1 MRVQAPPPVPILTK
15 GYTATT
21 AWISGAMGGRSLSFA
36 PILPQSHPGH
46 TRGWGSIHEETV
58 RYHVGSI
65 LAVLAVLCAV
75 QTHGQN
81 LRSIPKPQPSDVRAT
96 KLESRLAEMLTQ
108 PAAKPVALPLGVQL
122 DGEGRVIVLI
132 EPLPG
137 RPSTDVDIAGL
148 EALGA
153 SVLARSR
160 HLLRIAIP
168 GNRLLEACE
177 IPGINFISTPQRPNS
192 HAVSEGVALTRANGY
207 HRNGLLGAGVKVA
220 VIDDGFIGANR
231 LADELPATVRTR
243 DFTGDGQYGGNVHG
257 TACAEIVHDVAPE
270 AELHLLRISDILD
283 FENATDY
290 CIAEDVDIV
299 SFSNGFDRN
308 GFGDGRGFACDLVNE
323 AQSNGI
329 LWVNAAGNAAKNTY
343 VGEWTDRDDNTFQ
356 DIFSSTKEILR
367 LREVSVGDT
376 VDVSLVWDD
385 FPLTSQDY
393 DLLLYRISG
402 SEVERVAASQTIQRN
417 SKPIEN
423 IEYLVET
430 DATYGVAVQKWLAR
444 STAIKLISFN
454 HEFVEGTSAGSI
466 SVPADALGA
475 YAVGAVSYRDWASS
489 EIEDYSSR
497 GPTADGRTKPDISAP
512 AGVQTRSYPRAFSG
526 TSAATP
532 HVAGAAALLLSV
544 EPSRTPNE
552 MRSVIGSSAR
562 DAGSTGKDNTFGDG
576 LMTLPSP
583 PRFVEV
589 DTPPPPPTI
598 YAASGRVTLSG
609 QSNHSGVTI
618 TFTRSS
624 GSGTIPSPVQ
634 TTSNG
639 SWLASGFSP
648 GSSYRATP
656 RIAGWVFDP
665 GSLDFSTESTGL
677 KFIGVVRFSVSGNVD
692 LEGWSNDGG
701 VTLTFALVSGS
712 GTVPFPAETS
722 STGDWSKRQ
731 FQAGSTYKVTPGRDG
746 WTFSPAD
753 SVFSGPNRE
762 LNFTG
767 SGYSYSASGRARLAD
782 RSDHSGVRIAF
793 TRIRGSGTIPPPVTT
808 SRSGAWSQS
817 DFQSGSTFF
826 AVPSLAGWRFTSHSI
841 QFDNCLSP
849 QSTQSPSS
857 DRPCGTR
864 NSLPVGV
871 PFSESITDV
880 EFQGTPTSFSVSG
893 EVILADRYDHSGVR
907 IAFTRT
913 RGSGTIPPSV
923 TTSRSGAWSQSDFQ
937 PGSTYRVFPHLSGWT
952 FLPAMGRSV
961 HVPISSKRFSDL
973 VTDVE
978 FQGTLAPYAISG
990 EVELEGQ
997 SDHSGVY
1004 IVFTRVT
1011 GTGTTPTAIRT
1022 ERDGTWRKSGLQSG
1036 TIYRATPTHDDWTFS
1051 PASTYV
1057 VRASSTFDFT
1067 GTENEFT
1074 VSGLVQLAGR
1084 TDHSGVAISFTLF
1097 SRTGTIPRSVRT
1109 TSDGRWTQQGFT
1121 AGSMYRATPTRSGW
1135 IFNPSSRFVLKS
1147 SSTMIDFDGSGEVTT
1162 SVQKVQLGN
1171 PYPSPF
1177 NGTVTLPISLGETT
1191 ILTVEVVNLL
1201 GQRVISLQG
1210 GPLEPGEHVFTW
1222 RGADRH
1228 GQRVTSGVYIVVVR
1242 FNGSTL
1248 TRRVLYLR

>member
-1 MRVQAPPPVPILTK
+1 VRVQAPPPVPILTR

-753 SVFSGPNRE
+753 SIFSGPNRE

-817 DFQSGSTFF
+817 DFQAGSTFI
-826 AVPSLAGWRFTSHSI
+826 AVPRLA
-841 QFDNCLSP
+841 
-849 QSTQSPSS
+849 
-857 DRPCGTR
+857 
-864 NSLPVGV
+864 
-871 PFSESITDV
+871 
-880 EFQGTPTSFSVSG
+880 
-893 EVILADRYDHSGVR
+893 
-907 IAFTRT
+907 
-913 RGSGTIPPSV
+913 
-923 TTSRSGAWSQSDFQ
+923 
-937 PGSTYRVFPHLSGWT
+937 GWT

-1022 ERDGTWRKSGLQSG
+1022 ERNGTWRKSGLQSG

-1222 RGADRH
+1222 RGTDRH